1 MTNFGATFK
10 KARESRGISLD
21 QIAHETRISTRFLA
35 AIENED
41 FHVLPG
47 GVFNR
52 GFVRSFA
59 EAVGLD
65 PDQALADYE
74 RISSVPQPTDAIA
87 SAIPDP
93 PKSERNLYPVAI
105 AVLAV
110 AVGIFYFVTRE
121 SAPTIESGNPPKVTA
136 PAGQPT
142 PPQPAVPPPESRPT
156 AAPADSSQPESAPSA
171 KTQLL
176 TLDIHALEKTW
187 IKVAADG
194 NSANTGEILEPGMT
208 RKFTAQSSLH
218 LSVGN
223 AAGLT
228 LKINDMPVKPLG
240 KSGQVRSVTFT
251 PANLKDFVG

>member
-21 QIAHETRISTRFLA
+21 EIAHETRISTRFLA
-35 AIENED
+35 AIENEE

-65 PDQALADYE
+65 ADQAVADYE
-74 RISSVPQPTDAIA
+74 RLSSVPQPTDVIA
-87 SAIPDP
+87 SATQGP
-93 PKSERNLYPVAI
+93 PRSTRNLYPVAI

-121 SAPTIESGNPPKVTA
+121 SAPTIESSKSPKVAATGQSAPAQQAVTA
-136 PAGQPT
+136 PES
-142 PPQPAVPPPESRPT
+142 PPKG
-156 AAPADSSQPESAPSA
+156 APADSVKPEPPPSV
-171 KTQLL
+171 KTQVL
-176 TLDIHALEKTW
+176 TLDIQALEKTW

-208 RKFTAQSSLH
+208 RKFTAESSLH

-251 PANLKDFVG
+251 PANLKDFIG